1 MKNILKFCTVFLCF
15 TIVTARSDIVTIDH
29 DAYIETCFSYTH
41 KCEASVVSLIK
52 QAKKRILLA
61 GYGFTS
67 NDIAKAIKDAHTRGV
82 IVHLV
87 LDKSNVTSKYS
98 RATYLVNT
106 GVDVRIDSH
115 YAIMHH
121 KFLVVDN
128 MVGFGS
134 MNFTKSGNQ
143 RNAENFN
150 IFHNVPKLVRVYK
163 NEFSRLYNESVPYCR
178 RRKPQSNHGAGFTTF
193 SPR

>member
-1 MKNILKFCTVFLCF
+1 MKNILKFCILLLCCTA
-15 TIVTARSDIVTIDH
+15 TITHAETVTINRS
-29 DAYIETCFSYTH
+29 AYVDTCFSYTH

-67 NDIAKAIKDAHTRGV
+67 NEIAKAIRDAHTRGV

-87 LDKSNVTSKYS
+87 LDKSNLTSEHS
-98 RATYLVNT
+98 RATYLANS
-106 GVDVRIDSH
+106 GVDVRINSR

-134 MNFTKSGNQ
+134 MNFTKSANR

-150 IFHNVPKLVRVYK
+150 IFHNVPRLTFVYVK
-163 NEFSRLYNESVPYCR
+163 EFLRLYKESVPYCQKKR
-178 RRKPQSNHGAGFTTF
+178 TW
-193 SPR
+193 

>member
-1 MKNILKFCTVFLCF
+1 VRL
-15 TIVTARSDIVTIDH
+15 
-29 DAYIETCFSYTH
+29 IE
-41 KCEASVVSLIK
+41 

-67 NDIAKAIKDAHTRGV
+67 NDIAKAIKEAHARGV

-87 LDKSNVTSKYS
+87 LDKSNLTSKYS
-98 RATYLVNT
+98 RATYLANAC
-106 GVDVRIDSH
+106 VDVRINSR

-128 MVGFGS
+128 RVGFGS
-134 MNFTKSGNQ
+134 MNFTKSANQ

-150 IFHNVPKLVRVYK
+150 IFHNAPKLVFVYVK
-163 NEFSRLYNESVPYCR
+163 EFLRLYKESVPYR
-178 RRKPQSNHGAGFTTF
+178 QGGGRYGNAGFQITQHA
-193 SPR
+193 SLS

>member
-1 MKNILKFCTVFLCF
+1 MKNILKLCTVLLCF
-15 TIVTARSDIVTIDH
+15 TIATARSETITIDRGAH
-29 DAYIETCFSYTH
+29 VETCFSYTH
-41 KCEASVVSLIK
+41 KCEASVVSLIN

-87 LDKSNVTSKYS
+87 LDKSNLTSRYS
-98 RATYLVNT
+98 RATYLTNA

-128 MVGFGS
+128 VVGFGS

-150 IFHNVPKLVRVYK
+150 IFHNALKLVRVYK
-163 NEFSRLYNESVPYCR
+163 KEFLRLYNGSAPYCR
-178 RRKPQSNHGAGFTTF
+178 KRKTQ
-193 SPR
+193 

>member
-1 MKNILKFCTVFLCF
+1 MKNILKLCTAFLCF
-15 TIVTARSDIVTIDH
+15 IIVTARSETVTIDCG
-29 DAYIETCFSYTH
+29 AYVKTCFSYTH
-41 KCEASVVSLIK
+41 KCEASVVRLIE

-67 NDIAKAIKDAHTRGV
+67 NDIAKAIKEAHARGV

-87 LDKSNVTSKYS
+87 LDKSNSTSKYS
-98 RATYLVNT
+98 RAIYLANA
-106 GVDVRIDSH
+106 GVDVKINSR

-134 MNFTKSGNQ
+134 MNFTKSANQ

-150 IFHNVPKLVRVYK
+150 IFHNAPKLVLVYVK
-163 NEFSRLYNESVPYCR
+163 EFLRLYKESVPYCQ
-178 RRKPQSNHGAGFTTF
+178 KKEDVVKSLAS
-193 SPR
+193 SPRG